1 MLPSLF
7 AAFNV
12 VLLLILSGLF
22 FAFPCRWLVQN
33 GEWVDPVVTGPL
45 FILTFFS
52 LVSLNVSDPGIL
64 HQGSNELGPMMVPV
78 VWVNHRA
85 FRLQWCPRCCFHHP
99 PRTYHCPWCN
109 ICVEVGEQLRLSLQ
123 FPCLHAVGPVAMP
136 VLGRHA
142 GHRPDVPSVQDSAS
156 LLYGRDRHQRR
167 GRTRRRLPGAS
178 LRAAAHQGQVGER
191 GRALPRGPVPVPAC
205 KQPFRPWLC
214 QKLVFHTFSAA
225 RTQVHGRSCRA
236 AESGGARL
244 GAHADP
250 ALLDGPLHT
259 QSPSR
264 SWARIWT
271 PGTTSGSLHTGTGSP
286 RQRRSRSCTPPEENP
301 TGRTAASPFLV
312 LRPLSHPDSTAVSR
326 PSTFCHLSVEAGA
339 LVLVRSSSLKRR
351 EFMVPSHPAVTFML
365 SWLLGTRFFPSQLPN
380 LVN

>member
-109 ICVEVGEQLRLSLQ
+109 ICVEVSTPFICPPAPHPLPHLAR
-123 FPCLHAVGPVAMP
+123 
-136 VLGRHA
+136 
-142 GHRPDVPSVQDSAS
+142 
-156 LLYGRDRHQRR
+156 GRD
-167 GRTRRRLPGAS
+167 
-178 LRAAAHQGQVGER
+178 
-191 GRALPRGPVPVPAC
+191 
-205 KQPFRPWLC
+205 
-214 QKLVFHTFSAA
+214 
-225 RTQVHGRSCRA
+225 
-236 AESGGARL
+236 
-244 GAHADP
+244 
-250 ALLDGPLHT
+250 
-259 QSPSR
+259 
-264 SWARIWT
+264 
-271 PGTTSGSLHTGTGSP
+271 
-286 RQRRSRSCTPPEENP
+286 
-301 TGRTAASPFLV
+301 
-312 LRPLSHPDSTAVSR
+312 
-326 PSTFCHLSVEAGA
+326 
-339 LVLVRSSSLKRR
+339 
-351 EFMVPSHPAVTFML
+351 
-365 SWLLGTRFFPSQLPN
+365 
-380 LVN
+380 

>member
-99 PRTYHCPWCN
+99 PRTHHCPWCN
-109 ICVEVGEQLRLSLQ
+109 ICVEVLSLCLYLGAMLVTVLM
-123 FPCLHAVGPVAMP
+123 FPVYRTQLPFSMDEIVAH
-136 VLGRHA
+136 VVA
-142 GHRPDVPSVQDSAS
+142 
-156 LLYGRDRHQRR
+156 
-167 GRTRRRLPGAS
+167 
-178 LRAAAHQGQVGER
+178 
-191 GRALPRGPVPVPAC
+191 VPAAGFLEPLFVLLLI
-205 KQPFRPWLC
+205 KARS
-214 QKLVFHTFSAA
+214 VSAA
-225 RTQVHGRSCRA
+225 ERCHEGQVHGRSCRA

-339 LVLVRSSSLKRR
+339 LVLVGSSSLKGR
-351 EFMVPSHPAVTFML
+351 EFTVPSHPAVTFML

>member
-1 MLPSLF
+1 MAGPEWGVGRSRCHRPPLHPDFLQSRFPQCVRPWHLASRLQRTGPHDGACGVGEPQGLPP
-7 AAFNV
+7 AV
-12 VLLLILSGLF
+12 VPKVLLPPPAPDPPL
-22 FAFPCRWLVQN
+22 PMVQHLC
-33 GEWVDPVVTGPL
+33 G
-45 FILTFFS
+45 
-52 LVSLNVSDPGIL
+52 
-64 HQGSNELGPMMVPV
+64 
-78 VWVNHRA
+78 
-85 FRLQWCPRCCFHHP
+85 
-99 PRTYHCPWCN
+99 
-109 ICVEVGEQLRLSLQ
+109 
-123 FPCLHAVGPVAMP
+123 GPVAMP
-136 VLGRHA
+136 VLGCHA
-142 GHRPDVPSVQDSAS
+142 GHCPDVPSVQDSAS
-156 LLYGRDRHQRR
+156 LLYGRDRRPR
-167 GRTRRRLPGAS
+167 GCRTRRRLPGAS

-339 LVLVRSSSLKRR
+339 LVLVGSSSLKGR
-351 EFMVPSHPAVTFML
+351 EFTVPSHPAVTFML